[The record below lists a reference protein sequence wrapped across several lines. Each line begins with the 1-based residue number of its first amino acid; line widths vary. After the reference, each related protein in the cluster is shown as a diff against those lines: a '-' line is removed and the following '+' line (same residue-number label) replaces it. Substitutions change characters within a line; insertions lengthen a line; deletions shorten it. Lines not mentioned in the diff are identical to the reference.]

1 MNTLITFSFV
11 LSENENFSIVE
22 YHAIQKELEERNFQR
37 DELLFKIKV
46 QINLW
51 NRIYS
56 FSNFLSRPCSFNY
69 ALEILK
75 RI

>member
-46 QINLW
+46 QINL
-51 NRIYS
+51 
-56 FSNFLSRPCSFNY
+56 
-69 ALEILK
+69 
-75 RI
+75 